1 VPLHRIA
8 AVVVLGLRILYG
20 AGLIVAPARLSR
32 SWLGPAGATP
42 PAQVLLRGVGAR
54 EIAVHGAG
62 LAAALRGAPLR
73 PWLAASVAGDL
84 ADIAATT
91 VARDALPEGAAP
103 KTLAVAGA
111 SALLTVAVAAVVDR

>member
-1 VPLHRIA
+1 MSPKQIA
-8 AVVVLGLRILYG
+8 AVSVLGLRIVYG

-42 PAQVLLRGVGAR
+42 PTQVPLRGVGAR

-62 LAAALRGAPLR
+62 LIAALGDAPLR
-73 PWLAASVAGDL
+73 PWLVASVVGDL

-91 VARDALPEGAAP
+91 VARRGLPAGAAA
-103 KTLAVAGA
+103 KTLAAAGG